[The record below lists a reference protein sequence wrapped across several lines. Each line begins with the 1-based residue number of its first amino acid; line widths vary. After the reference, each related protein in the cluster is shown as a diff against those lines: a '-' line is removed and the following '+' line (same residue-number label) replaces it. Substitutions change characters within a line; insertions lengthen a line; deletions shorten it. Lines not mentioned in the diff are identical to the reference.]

1 MAVISAHCRIVP
13 FIIGILFAQEP
24 IASQLYVEIKWQL
37 DATDEFLLQ
46 ILLRAQHVP
55 GNIMPII
62 RSSRILYKWLLPV
75 VFGAWFSSLRG
86 MVWSWGLCVR
96 YRRHVFT
103 YLLTYSMDQSPFWEL
118 IGFLLVKKF
127 PAFYETRRFITA
139 FTSARHLS
147 LSWAR
152 SLQSIPLH
160 PTSWRSILILSPT
173 PG

>member
-75 VFGAWFSSLRG
+75 VFGAWFSSLSVWCGAEGCVSGIDG
-86 MVWSWGLCVR
+86 MYL
-96 YRRHVFT
+96 HT
-103 YLLTYSMDQSPFWEL
+103 YL
-118 IGFLLVKKF
+118 
-127 PAFYETRRFITA
+127 R
-139 FTSARHLS
+139 
-147 LSWAR
+147 
-152 SLQSIPLH
+152 
-160 PTSWRSILILSPT
+160 T
-173 PG
+173 PWIRVLFEN